1 MKKLFLT
8 LSVCASIF
16 LTSCDDSAQPSYIE
30 GKSNFISTNHT
41 IEITYFKD
49 KRTGLCYAER
59 GQYYAYTMTCV
70 PCDSVEKLIQK

>member
-16 LTSCDDSAQPSYIE
+16 LSSCEDGAQPSYIE
-30 GKSNFISTNHT
+30 GNSKYIPKISKD
-41 IEITYFKD
+41 ITYFKD